1 MKVTILGHFADGS
14 DFCDGQTVK
23 TRMLFN
29 GFTKFTDY
37 ELTKIDT
44 YKWKKHPLKLVK
56 NIKKSIKNSDIL
68 IMLPASNGVKVFVPL
83 VNYFNKKNS
92 CKIFYSV
99 IGAWLA
105 KLVKDKPRL
114 SKSLQKL
121 DGIWVETNTLKNELA
136 VLNITNVQ
144 IVNNFKDVDIALVDK
159 QAIYNSKPKSFCTF
173 SRVIKEKGITLAI
186 ETIAKINSLCDDLN
200 FNNKKDIEIIAK
212 LYIYGPIGEDYKKE
226 FFDLVQKYSMFVE
239 YKGVVN
245 PSDSAK
251 IISEYYCLL
260 FPTLF
265 ATEGIPGTIIDSY
278 FAGTPIIASK
288 WNSCYDI
295 LNDDC
300 ALIYDFQ
307 SYEKGLLECIIAFI
321 NMEEKIYLRMTDNCF
336 IESKKYEMENVIY
349 QLINEM
355 LMEKEVL

>member
-1 MKVTILGHFADGS
+1 MKVAILGHFANGIDL
-14 DFCDGQTVK
+14 CDGQTVK

-29 GFTKFTDY
+29 GLTKFTDY

-44 YKWKKHPLKLVK
+44 YKWKKHPFKLVK

-83 VNYFNKKNS
+83 VNYFNKKND
-92 CKIFYSV
+92 CKVFYSV

-136 VLNITNVQ
+136 AINITNVK
-144 IVNNFKDVDIALVDK
+144 IVNNFKDMDIALVDK

-186 ETIAKINSLCDDLN
+186 ENIAKINSLCDDLN
-200 FNNKKDIEIIAK
+200 FNNGIDIEIIAK
-212 LYIYGPIGEDYKKE
+212 LDIYGPIGEDYKKE
-226 FFDLVQKYSMFVE
+226 FFDLVQKYSKFVE
-239 YKGVVN
+239 YKGVAN

-288 WNSCYDI
+288 WKDRKS
-295 LNDDC
+295 
-300 ALIYDFQ
+300 
-307 SYEKGLLECIIAFI
+307 
-321 NMEEKIYLRMTDNCF
+321 
-336 IESKKYEMENVIY
+336 V
-349 QLINEM
+349 
-355 LMEKEVL
+355 V

>member
-105 KLVKDKPRL
+105 KLVKNKPRL

-121 DGIWVETNTLKNELA
+121 DGLWVETNTLKNELA
-136 VLNITNVQ
+136 TINIKNAQ
-144 IVNNFKDVDIALVDK
+144 IVNNFKDINIAQVDK
-159 QAIYNSKPKSFCTF
+159 QAIYNCTPKSFCTF
-173 SRVIKEKGITLAI
+173 SRVIKEKGITMAI
-186 ETIAKINSLCDDLN
+186 ESIARINNMCDDLN
-200 FNNKKDIEIIAK
+200 FNNRNEIEIIAK
-212 LYIYGPIGEDYKKE
+212 LDIYGPVGEDYKKE
-226 FFDLVQKYSMFVE
+226 FFDLLEKYSKFVE

-251 IISEYYCLL
+251 IISQYYCLL

-278 FAGTPIIASK
+278 FAGTPIIASE

-295 LNDDC
+295 LNNDC

-355 LMEKEVL
+355 RMEKEVL

>member
-1 MKVTILGHFADGS
+1 MKVAILGHFANGIDL
-14 DFCDGQTVK
+14 CDGQTVK

-29 GFTKFTDY
+29 GLTKFTDY

-44 YKWKKHPLKLVK
+44 YKWKKHPFKLVK

-83 VNYFNKKNS
+83 VNYFNKKNY
-92 CKIFYSV
+92 CKVFYSV

-136 VLNITNVQ
+136 AINITNVK
-144 IVNNFKDVDIALVDK
+144 IVNNFKDMDIALVDK

-186 ETIAKINSLCDDLN
+186 ENIAKINSLCDDLN
-200 FNNKKDIEIIAK
+200 FNNGIDIEIIAK
-212 LYIYGPIGEDYKKE
+212 LDIYGPIGEDYKKE

-288 WNSCYDI
+288 WNSSYDI
-295 LNDDC
+295 LNDNC
-300 ALIYDFQ
+300 ALIYDFDSLQ
-307 SYEKGLLECIIAFI
+307 DFYDNICYMI
-321 NMEEKIYLRMTDNCF
+321 NMNWDEYNIFSENCYKKSEDYMAKNAINTIIDYISTDYGD
-336 IESKKYEMENVIY
+336 IE
-349 QLINEM
+349 
-355 LMEKEVL
+355 